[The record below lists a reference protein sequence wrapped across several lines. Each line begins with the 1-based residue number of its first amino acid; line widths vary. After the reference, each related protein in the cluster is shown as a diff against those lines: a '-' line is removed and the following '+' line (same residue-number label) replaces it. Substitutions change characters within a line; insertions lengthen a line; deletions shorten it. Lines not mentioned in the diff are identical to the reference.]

1 MTRPAALRI
10 PLLVTLAGGLVVWY
24 WWRRGSLET
33 EAGVNRS
40 TEETPNG
47 TRPMDGRSR
56 GRDSAPP
63 IRSTAAERA
72 ALVARIKR
80 DYEEMLERFSAEF
93 GAAGKSFPGGL
104 NAYLRQL
111 ALLDR
116 EKWKD
121 LASVLPS
128 AELEKLQMA
137 ETHAGKLVQQW
148 LGKTGATEDQKQ
160 AVFQLQRA
168 FDDQFALTFDLSPPA
183 LLERERARQETQSRI
198 RETIG
203 DELFGAWLRGEG
215 ADYANFA
222 AYAAHQGLPPETA
235 MNLWRTKND
244 FILRRLENAA
254 RSDLALEQ
262 LNAAQA
268 ALRRQTEARVLAILG
283 PGATLT
289 AGSDVLGWM
298 PRK

>member
-203 DELFGAWLRGEG
+203 DELSVPGCGGRGPIMPIS
-215 ADYANFA
+215 
-222 AYAAHQGLPPETA
+222 PPTR
-235 MNLWRTKND
+235 RTRD
-244 FILRRLENAA
+244 CRRK
-254 RSDLALEQ
+254 
-262 LNAAQA
+262 
-268 ALRRQTEARVLAILG
+268 RR
-283 PGATLT
+283 
-289 AGSDVLGWM
+289 
-298 PRK
+298 